1 MSFRFRWVFQKTTK
15 NRSSFAH
22 HSVAQTTVGQEG
34 KNFCRQI
41 ASNAAIY
48 KNFFLLYFFCHTLSL
63 YLALSFLLLLRRFG
77 VVTCTDTQNSRLLI
91 DLGVGE
97 SERGKKGGGTKKER
111 ESQAGE
117 EREGGRER
125 EKVRECW
132 RSLHTCV
139 CRHWRHLLTSHPR
152 CLSELAAW
160 RRCAAQLPTTS
171 AAAEAKTSVQSSSEI
186 GVWHQKRDN
195 SSAARNRKTCQ
206 HQITLRQKRIV
217 IKTRKTFS
225 LFSFVCF

>member
-1 MSFRFRWVFQKTTK
+1 MSFRFRWFFQKTTK

-48 KNFFLLYFFCHTLSL
+48 KIFFFALFFLPHSLTPSRTLFSSSSSSSL
-63 YLALSFLLLLRRFG
+63 RCCYMHRHSKLSPP
-77 VVTCTDTQNSRLLI
+77 DRL
-91 DLGVGE
+91 GCWRVGKRKE
-97 SERGKKGGGTKKER
+97 GGGWTKKER

-171 AAAEAKTSVQSSSEI
+171 AAAEATTSVQSSSEI

-195 SSAARNRKTCQ
+195 SSAARKRKTCQ
-206 HQITLRQKRIV
+206 HQITLRQKRE
-217 IKTRKTFS
+217 
-225 LFSFVCF
+225 